1 MTIFEKSRK
10 ERLGYSIPVE
20 KLPEIEIEEI
30 IPKELLRSKEP
41 SLPESSETEVVRHYS
56 NLSKKNFSVDTG
68 FYPLGSCTMKYN
80 PRINESISSLPGF
93 TEIHPYQLE
102 ETYKGALE
110 LMYNL
115 EKSLCE
121 ITGMKTFSL
130 QPAAG
135 AHGEL
140 TGMLIIKKYF
150 KSKGEKRNKVII
162 PDSAHGTNP
171 ASARMAGFD
180 VVEIKSN
187 ENGIVDLND
196 FKKQINEDVAGIMLT
211 NPNTLGLF
219 EKDIC
224 KITEIAHKNGTLMYY
239 DGANLNAIM
248 GKVKPGDMGFDII
261 HLNLH
266 KTFSTPHG
274 MGGPGSG
281 PVGVAEFLKG
291 YLPVPI
297 VELDDKKG
305 FYLKWN
311 LNNSI
316 GRVRSFYGNFSVLV
330 KAYVYILMMGKD
342 GLRLA
347 SEMAVLNANYLR
359 KKLST
364 LIPTA
369 YPGLCKHEAVFDGTR
384 LVKKYNI
391 KTLDLAKRLLD
402 YDVHPPTIYFPLIVN
417 EALMIEPPETE
428 SKENIDNYIEI
439 IKKILNEATQNPDKS
454 KHAPY
459 TTPVRRL
466 DEVTASRSPVVSYRQ
481 DTKG

>member
-10 ERLGYSIPVE
+10 NRTGYSLPDEDSLEVQIEKAIPE
-20 KLPEIEIEEI
+20 
-30 IPKELLRSKEP
+30 ELLRSKDP
-41 SLPESSETEVVRHYS
+41 SLPESSETEVVRHYN
-56 NLSKKNFSVDTG
+56 NLSKKNFSVDSG

-80 PRINESISSLPGF
+80 PRINESIASLPGF
-93 TEIHPYQLE
+93 TELHPYQPE
-102 ETYKGALE
+102 KTFKGALE
-110 LMYNL
+110 LMYDL
-115 EKSLCE
+115 KKLLSE
-121 ITGMKTFSL
+121 ITGMKSFTL

-150 KSKGEKRNKVII
+150 RSKGEKRNKVII

-171 ASARMAGFD
+171 ASAKMVGFD

-187 ENGIVDLND
+187 DNGIVDLED
-196 FKKQINEDVAGIMLT
+196 LKKQIDEDVAGIMLT

-224 KITEIAHKNGTLMYY
+224 KITEIAHEKGALMYY

-281 PVGVAEFLKG
+281 PVGVAEFLKD

-297 VELDDKKG
+297 VDLDNEKG
-305 FYLKWN
+305 YYLKWN

-316 GRVRSFYGNFSVLV
+316 GRVRSFFGNFNVLV
-330 KAYVYILMMGKD
+330 KAYSYILMMGKD

-364 LIPTA
+364 MIPTA
-369 YPGLCKHEAVFDGTR
+369 FPGICKHEAVFDGSV
-384 LVKKYNI
+384 LVDDYNV
-391 KTLDLAKRLLD
+391 KTIDLAKKLLD
-402 YDVHPPTIYFPLIVN
+402 YNVHPPTIYFPLIVN
-417 EALMIEPPETE
+417 EALMIEPSETE
-428 SKENIDNYIEI
+428 SKENIDNYISI
-439 IKKILNEATQNPDKS
+439 IKEILVEARNDPEKL
-454 KHAPY
+454 KKAPY

-481 DTKG
+481 ETEG

>member
-10 ERLGYSIPVE
+10 DRVGYSLPDE
-20 KLPEIEIEEI
+20 KLPEIETEEI
-30 IPKELLRSKEP
+30 IPKELIRSKEL
-41 SLPESSETEVVRHYS
+41 SLPECSETEVVRHYS

-80 PRINESISSLPGF
+80 PRVNENIASLPGF
-93 TEIHPYQLE
+93 TELHPYQPE
-102 ETYKGALE
+102 ETFKGALE
-110 LMYNL
+110 LMYDL
-115 EKSLCE
+115 KKLLCE
-121 ITGMKTFSL
+121 ITGMKTFTL

-150 KSKGEKRNKVII
+150 RSKGEKRNKVII

-171 ASARMAGFD
+171 ASAKMAGFE

-187 ENGIVDLND
+187 DSGIVDLED
-196 FKKQINEDVAGIMLT
+196 FKKQIDEDVAGIMLT

-224 KITEIAHKNGTLMYY
+224 KITEIAHEKGALMYY

-281 PVGVAEFLKG
+281 PVGVAEFLKD

-297 VELDDKKG
+297 VDLDNKKG
-305 FYLKWN
+305 YYLKWN

-316 GRVRSFYGNFSVLV
+316 GRVRSFFGNFNVLV
-330 KAYVYILMMGKD
+330 KAYSYILMMGKE

-364 LIPTA
+364 IIPTA
-369 YPGLCKHEAVFDGTR
+369 FPGLCKHEVVFDGSV
-384 LVKKYNI
+384 LVDDYNI
-391 KTLDLAKRLLD
+391 KTIDLAKRLLD
-402 YDVHPPTIYFPLIVN
+402 YNVHPPTIYFPLIVS

-428 SKENIDNYIEI
+428 SKENIDNYVSI
-439 IKKILNEATQNPDKS
+439 IKEILDEARNDPEKL
-454 KHAPY
+454 KKAPY

-481 DTKG
+481 EIEG

>member
-10 ERLGYSIPVE
+10 SRIGYSIPKE
-20 KLPEIEIEEI
+20 KLPEIEVEEI
-30 IPKELLRSKEP
+30 LPEELIRSVEP

-80 PRINESISSLPGF
+80 PRINENIASLNGF
-93 TEIHPYQLE
+93 TEIHPYQPE
-102 ETYKGALE
+102 KTFKGALE

-115 EKSLCE
+115 KKLLCE
-121 ITGMKTFSL
+121 ITGMKAFSL

-150 KSKGEKRNKVII
+150 QSKGERRNKVII

-171 ASARMAGFD
+171 ASARMAGFE
-180 VVEIKSN
+180 VVEIQSN
-187 ENGIVDLND
+187 ENGIVDLED

-224 KITEIAHKNGTLMYY
+224 KITEIAHENGSLMYY

-281 PVGVAEFLKG
+281 PVGVTEFLKD
-291 YLPVPI
+291 YLPIPV
-297 VELDDKKG
+297 VDLDDEG
-305 FYLKWN
+305 YYLKWN

-330 KAYVYILMMGKD
+330 KAYSYILMMGKD
-342 GLRLA
+342 GLKYV
-347 SEMAVLNANYLR
+347 SEIAVLNSNYLR
-359 KKLST
+359 KKLSSI
-364 LIPTA
+364 IPTA
-369 YPGLCKHEAVFDGTR
+369 YPGLCKHEAVFDGTT
-384 LVKKYNI
+384 LVKKYDI

-402 YDVHPPTIYFPLIVN
+402 YNVHPPTIYFPLIVN

-428 SKENIDNYIEI
+428 SKENIDNYIETI
-439 IKKILNEATQNPDKS
+439 EKILSEAQENPDKLR
-454 KHAPY
+454 KAPY

-481 DTKG
+481 ETEG

>member
-10 ERLGYSIPVE
+10 NRIGCSLPDEDSLEVQIEKVIPE
-20 KLPEIEIEEI
+20 
-30 IPKELLRSKEP
+30 ELLRTKDP
-41 SLPESSETEVVRHYS
+41 SLPESSETEVVRHYN
-56 NLSKKNFSVDTG
+56 NLSKKNFSVDSG

-80 PRINESISSLPGF
+80 PRVNENIASLPGF
-93 TEIHPYQLE
+93 TELHPYQPE
-102 ETYKGALE
+102 ETFKGALE
-110 LMYNL
+110 LMYDL
-115 EKSLCE
+115 KKLLCE
-121 ITGMKTFSL
+121 ITGMKSFTL

-140 TGMLIIKKYF
+140 TGMLIVKKYF
-150 KSKGEKRNKVII
+150 RSKGEKRNKVII

-171 ASARMAGFD
+171 ASAKMAGFE

-187 ENGIVDLND
+187 DNGIVDLED
-196 FKKQINEDVAGIMLT
+196 FKKQIDEDVAAIMLT

-224 KITEIAHKNGTLMYY
+224 KITEIAHEKGALMYY

-248 GKVKPGDMGFDII
+248 GKVKPCDMGFDII

-281 PVGVAEFLKG
+281 PVGVAEFLKD
-291 YLPVPI
+291 YLPIPI
-297 VELDDKKG
+297 VDLDNEKG
-305 FYLKWN
+305 YYLKWN

-316 GRVRSFYGNFSVLV
+316 GRVRSFFGNFNVFV
-330 KAYVYILMMGKD
+330 KAYSYILMMGKD

-364 LIPTA
+364 MIPTA
-369 YPGLCKHEAVFDGTR
+369 FPGLCKHEAVFDGSV
-384 LVKKYNI
+384 LVDDYDV
-391 KTLDLAKRLLD
+391 KTIDLAKRLLD
-402 YDVHPPTIYFPLIVN
+402 YNVHPPTIYFPLIVN

-428 SKENIDNYIEI
+428 SKENIDNYISI
-439 IKKILNEATQNPDKS
+439 IKKILDEARNDPEKL
-454 KHAPY
+454 KKAPY

-481 DTKG
+481 ETEG